1 MMWWKITILVLS
13 AVIVLGITLVYV
25 DKRLFDSKVEKE
37 VKELFEAVGA
47 KESEVIT
54 EEDLRGLPEPVQKHL
69 RYAGVVGRKKVT
81 SVRLKQ
87 EGRFRQGEEG
97 SWMSFEAEQ
106 YYTTEQPGFIWKT
119 DMNYLPLVS
128 VIGRDKYY
136 SGEGNMLIKLPP
148 FVKIAD
154 ARGEDIDQGTLVRYL
169 NEIMWF
175 PTAYLS
181 DYINWESIDS
191 TSARAI
197 MTDHGTTVSAV
208 LHFDKDGK
216 LVDFVANRYYTGGDE
231 TTLETWTTPIKEY
244 GEMEGLRIPVK
255 GEGVWELDSGDFTYI
270 ELQLTELE
278 YGEPEV
284 Y

>member
-1 MMWWKITILVLS
+1 MWWKITVFTLS

-25 DKRLFDSKVEKE
+25 DKRLFDGKVEKE
-37 VKELFEAVGA
+37 VQELFESAEAG
-47 KESEVIT
+47 EPEVIT
-54 EEDLRGLPEPVQKHL
+54 EEDLKGLPEPVQRHL
-69 RYAGVVGRKKVT
+69 RHAGVVGRKKVN

-87 EGRFRQGEEG
+87 EGRFRQGEDG

-119 DMNYLPLVS
+119 DMSFLPLVS
-128 VIGRDKYY
+128 VVGRDKYY
-136 SGEGNMLIKLPP
+136 NGEGNMLIKLPP
-148 FVKIAD
+148 FIKIAD
-154 ARGEDIDQGTLVRYL
+154 ARGDDIDQGTLVRYL

-181 DYINWESIDS
+181 DYISWESIDS
-191 TSARAI
+191 TSTRAT

-208 LHFDKDGK
+208 LYFDETGR
-216 LVDFVANRYYTGGDE
+216 LVDFVADRYYAGGDE

-255 GEGVWELDSGDFTYI
+255 GEGVWELDSGSFAYI
-270 ELQLTELE
+270 ELEVTELE
-278 YGEPEV
+278 YGVPEV

>member
-136 SGEGNMLIKLPP
+136 SGEGNMLIKLPL

-216 LVDFVANRYYTGGDE
+216 LVDFVADRYYTGGDE

-255 GEGVWELDSGDFTYI
+255 GEGVWKLDSGDFTYI

>member
-1 MMWWKITILVLS
+1 MWWKITILVLS

-47 KESEVIT
+47 KEPEVIT

-216 LVDFVANRYYTGGDE
+216 LVDFVADRYYTGGDE

-255 GEGVWELDSGDFTYI
+255 GEGVWELDSGSFSYI

-278 YGEPEV
+278 YGKPEV
-284 Y
+284 

>member
-47 KESEVIT
+47 KEPEVIT

-216 LVDFVANRYYTGGDE
+216 LVDFVADRYYTGGDE

-255 GEGVWELDSGDFTYI
+255 GEGVWKLDSGDFTYI

>member
-1 MMWWKITILVLS
+1 MWWKITVLVLS
-13 AVIVLGITLVYV
+13 AVIVLGIILVYA
-25 DKRLFDSKVEKE
+25 DKRLFDNKVEKE
-37 VKELFEAVGA
+37 VQELFESQEAGEPEA
-47 KESEVIT
+47 IT
-54 EEDLRGLPEPVQKHL
+54 EEDLKGLPEPVQRHL
-69 RYAGVVGRKKVT
+69 RYAGVVDRKKVK

-87 EGRFRQGEEG
+87 EGRFRQGEDG

-119 DMNYLPLVS
+119 DMNFLPLVS
-128 VIGRDKYY
+128 VVGRDKYY

-148 FVKIAD
+148 FIKIAD
-154 ARGEDIDQGTLVRYL
+154 ARGDDIDQGTLVRYM

-181 DYINWESIDS
+181 DYISWEPIDS
-191 TSARAI
+191 ASARAI

-208 LHFDKDGK
+208 LYFDEKGR
-216 LVDFVANRYYTGGDE
+216 LVDFVADRYYAGGDE

-255 GEGVWELDSGDFTYI
+255 GEGVWELDSGSFAYI
-270 ELQLTELE
+270 ELEVTELE
-278 YGEPEV
+278 YGVPEV

>member
-1 MMWWKITILVLS
+1 MWWKITILVLS

-216 LVDFVANRYYTGGDE
+216 LVDFVADRYYTGGDE

-255 GEGVWELDSGDFTYI
+255 GEGVWKLDSGDFTYI

>member
-1 MMWWKITILVLS
+1 MWWKITILVLS
-13 AVIVLGITLVYV
+13 AVIVLGVTLVYV
-25 DKRLFDSKVEKE
+25 DERLFDSKVEKE
-37 VKELFEAVGA
+37 VKELFEAVEA
-47 KESEVIT
+47 KEPEIIT
-54 EEDLRGLPEPVQKHL
+54 EEDLKGLPEPVQKHL
-69 RYAGVVGRKKVT
+69 SYAGVVGRKKVK

-87 EGRFRQGEEG
+87 EGRFRQGEDG

-106 YYTTEQPGFIWKT
+106 YYTTKQPGFIWKT

-128 VIGRDKYY
+128 VVGRDKYY
-136 SGEGNMLIKLPP
+136 DGEGNMLIKLPP
-148 FVKIAD
+148 FIIIAE
-154 ARGEDIDQGTLVRYL
+154 ARGDDIDQGTLVRYL

-181 DYINWESIDS
+181 DYISWEPIDS

-197 MTDHGTTVSAV
+197 MTDHGATVSAV
-208 LHFDKDGK
+208 LHFDKDGR
-216 LVDFVANRYYTGGDE
+216 LVNFVADRYYAGGNE
-231 TTLETWTTPIKEY
+231 ANLETWATPIKEY

-255 GEGVWELDSGDFTYI
+255 GEGVWKLDSGDFTYI

-278 YGEPEV
+278 YGLPEV